1 MIRPNEFQIEIG
13 YGEMGTFVRV
23 VHLPTGNENLTESV
37 PEYEVGKTRDELVS
51 KLKRLLFSPEDI
63 RYDVGRAVD
72 GDFIR
77 AVHLPSGIER
87 KAMRRDSSFEELLNG
102 VIEEL
107 VLREL
112 KS

>member
-1 MIRPNEFQIEIG
+1 MIQPNDFQIEIG
-13 YGEMGTFVRV
+13 YGETGTFVRV
-23 VHLPTGNENLTESV
+23 VHLPTGNNDFAESV
-37 PEYEVGKTRDELVS
+37 PESEVGQTGDKLASR
-51 KLKRLLFSPEDI
+51 LKRLLFSPEDI
-63 RYDVGRAVD
+63 RYDIERAVD